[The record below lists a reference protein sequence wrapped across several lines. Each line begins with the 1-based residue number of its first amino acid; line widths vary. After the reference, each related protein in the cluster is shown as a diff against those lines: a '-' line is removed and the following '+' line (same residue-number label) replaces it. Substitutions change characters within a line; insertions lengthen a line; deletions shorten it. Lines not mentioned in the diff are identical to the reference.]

1 VKDSQGYDENEEMSN
16 TISGISSQALIDP
29 STGKSGGTAGS
40 DELGK
45 SDFLKLLLAQMQNQ
59 DPMDP
64 MKDTEFIAQ
73 MAQFQSL
80 EEMENL
86 NTNVQAM
93 LSMQQATEATALIGK
108 TVEAK
113 AGSDSP
119 VSGVVSE
126 VDLSSGAAV
135 LIVDGQAIYMT
146 DVVRIS

>member
-1 VKDSQGYDENEEMSN
+1 MSN
-16 TISGISSQALIDP
+16 TISGISGQALIDP
-29 STGKSGGTAGS
+29 STGKSGGTSGS
-40 DELGK
+40 DALGK
-45 SDFLKLLLAQMQNQ
+45 SDFLKLLLAQLQNQ
-59 DPMDP
+59 NPMDP

-86 NTNVQAM
+86 NTNMKAM

-113 AGSDSP
+113 TGGDSP